1 MIKTYQML
9 LEELKN
15 YKNPKTKIQ
24 RMVTNKEIYPI
35 TKGLYETNKDV
46 ERYYLADPIYSPS
59 YISFESAL
67 SFHELIP
74 ERVYAITNATYNK
87 RKNKEYHTMFGLYM
101 YQDVPKQV
109 FPYGVDII
117 NVNGYVYKMATKEKA
132 LLDML
137 YKIKPMQNMKDMR
150 ALIFEDL
157 RINEMIL
164 DTLDKNIV
172 SELAPL
178 YHSRNVSMFA
188 NMLTKEKLYD

>member
-1 MIKTYQML
+1 
-9 LEELKN
+9 
-15 YKNPKTKIQ
+15 
-24 RMVTNKEIYPI
+24 
-35 TKGLYETNKDV
+35 
-46 ERYYLADPIYSPS
+46 
-59 YISFESAL
+59 
-67 SFHELIP
+67 
-74 ERVYAITNATYNK
+74 
-87 RKNKEYHTMFGLYM
+87 
-101 YQDVPKQV
+101 
-109 FPYGVDII
+109 
-117 NVNGYVYKMATKEKA
+117 
-132 LLDML
+132 ML